1 MVPFPPG
8 GPLDTVG
15 RALAQKLTE
24 AWGQSV
30 IVDNR
35 PGAGGNIGADL
46 VAKAAPDGY
55 TVVMG
60 ALSTHAV
67 NPSLYAK
74 MPYDAVKDFA
84 PITLVAITP
93 NVLVV
98 NPSLP
103 VNSVRELIA
112 YAKANPG
119 KLAFGSGSNG
129 SAGHLA
135 GELFKADTGT
145 DLLHVPFKGAAPAMQ
160 ALLSGDIQMMFDNL
174 ASASAQVKAG
184 KLKALAVT
192 TARRSPLAPDLP
204 TMAESGV
211 PGFDISTW
219 FGLLA
224 PAGTPPEIVGR
235 WNAEVGRILR
245 TPEMRERLTAMG
257 AEPAPDT
264 PAEFA
269 QFIASEA
276 AKYARIV
283 KVSGAKP
290 DLGSLASAA
299 CECRRERRPCGQ
311 QRDATDG
318 RDGTQPAHAGERH
331 QVEAAGK
338 QRHASDE
345 QPAGGGESSPARLDP
360 KQHADGEEAERVPEV
375 VLDRGLPDREQ
386 LGSEPHAQRV
396 RAKRAGADGDEQQQR
411 RKNQGEAG
419 RHIAYN
425 SRSAPRR
432 RIVFRIAP

>member
-1 MVPFPPG
+1 MNTFRRSFAFLALLALPLVLLVDPTPAHAQAFPNKPVRLVVPFPPG

-103 VNSVRELIA
+103 VNSVRELVA

-235 WNAEVGRILR
+235 WNTEVGRILR

-290 DLGSLASAA
+290 D
-299 CECRRERRPCGQ
+299 
-311 QRDATDG
+311 
-318 RDGTQPAHAGERH
+318 
-331 QVEAAGK
+331 
-338 QRHASDE
+338 
-345 QPAGGGESSPARLDP
+345 
-360 KQHADGEEAERVPEV
+360 
-375 VLDRGLPDREQ
+375 
-386 LGSEPHAQRV
+386 
-396 RAKRAGADGDEQQQR
+396 
-411 RKNQGEAG
+411 
-419 RHIAYN
+419 
-425 SRSAPRR
+425 
-432 RIVFRIAP
+432 